1 MITPNFSKCTEKA
14 TELLYKQDVS
24 NRILNIM
31 DLKYDKNIIFDS
43 IQNYCQYT
51 RTPINKFLSANS
63 GLLSDGCTLYDKK
76 TGYYI
81 ILYNAQISYFEHRN
95 WTLAHEIGHIYLNHE
110 KNEALEEIEAHF
122 FASQLFMPEYSLYM
136 TAKEYGKITCNDVV
150 EIFGVS
156 PESAFKRLN
165 TMRKK
170 FSVSTTKKDKEI
182 WDAQK
187 ERIDIYFDCK
197 KEGSDYQST
206 LFFWN
211 SFKLDYE
218 RELRAEMCAQMY

>member
-211 SFKLDYE
+211 SFKSDYE